1 MITKKTSLPKTEE
14 LPEEAIVDYLQRH
27 PDFLVR
33 HQDLLTELEY
43 FQANDTV
50 APSEQKLAKLH
61 KENQQL
67 QQKLKLLVAVAKEN
81 EQLNQRIQSL
91 VATLTSVTSIDEFFQ
106 ILYSTLCDNFNTDTV
121 LVRWFEALSP
131 AHAERPELVEYD
143 AQVFTLF
150 EELLENNEPI
160 CGKISDEQVEY
171 LFPNSTIA
179 SAVLIPLGSP
189 KPQGLLA
196 MGSHDAD
203 RFHADMGTDFLKYL
217 GQLVSF
223 LLKSWL
229 RS

>member
-1 MITKKTSLPKTEE
+1 MITKKTALQRTEE

-33 HQDLLTELEY
+33 HQDLLAELEHL
-43 FQANDTV
+43 QANETV
-50 APSEQKLAKLH
+50 APPEPNVAKLH

-67 QQKLKLLVAVAKEN
+67 QQKLKLLVAVAQEN

-91 VATLTSVTSIDEFFQ
+91 VATLTSVTSIDEFFR
-106 ILYSTLCDNFNTDTV
+106 ILYSTLCDDFNTDTV
-121 LVRWFEALSP
+121 LVRWFDPLSP
-131 AHAERPELVEYD
+131 THVERPEFVEYD

-150 EELLENNEPI
+150 DQLLDNNEPI
-160 CGKISDEQVEY
+160 CGTISDEQAEY
-171 LFPNSTIA
+171 LFPNSPVSST
-179 SAVLIPLGSP
+179 VLVPLGSP

-223 LLKSWL
+223 LLKTWL